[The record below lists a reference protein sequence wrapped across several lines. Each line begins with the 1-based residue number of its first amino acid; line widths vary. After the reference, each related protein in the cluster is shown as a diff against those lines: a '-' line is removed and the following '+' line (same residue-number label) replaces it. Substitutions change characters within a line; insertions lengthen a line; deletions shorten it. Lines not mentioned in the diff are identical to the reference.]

1 VPPRTVSSM
10 ECTGVLIEESSKKGY
25 CELGDACAVLALL
38 DVDYE
43 TYRQAHSNRVG
54 GAETGGEG

>member
-1 VPPRTVSSM
+1 VERV
-10 ECTGVLIEESSKKGY
+10 ECAGVLIEENSKKGH
-25 CELGDACAVLALL
+25 CELGEGCAALALL

-43 TYRQAHSNRVG
+43 SYRQAHHNRVG

>member
-1 VPPRTVSSM
+1 M
-10 ECTGVLIEESSKKGY
+10 ECVGVLIEETSKEGR
-25 CELGDACAVLALL
+25 CELGDACIALELL

-43 TYRQAHSNRVG
+43 TYRQAHRNRVG

>member
-1 VPPRTVSSM
+1 M
-10 ECTGVLIEESSKKGY
+10 ECLGVLIEETSGKGY
-25 CELGDACAVLALL
+25 CELGDACTALALL

-43 TYRQAHSNRVG
+43 TYRQAHRNRVG